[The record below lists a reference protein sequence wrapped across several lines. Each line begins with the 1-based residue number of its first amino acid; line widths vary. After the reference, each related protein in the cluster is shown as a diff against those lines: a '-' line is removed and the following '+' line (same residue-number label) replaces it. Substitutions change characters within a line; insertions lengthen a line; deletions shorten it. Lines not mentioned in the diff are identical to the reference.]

1 MAYTPPSAAFV
12 DGNTIVSADVDA
24 NLEAM
29 GAYINGG
36 AVAADLT
43 GFPANPIK
51 QQHLAH
57 GSYNP
62 INNQLQ
68 MISGVAGGF
77 NSFASDRSFI
87 VAAPTARSIPTTP
100 QDMTLQNCTI
110 SFYLAQPANVFFNF
124 FVSCVFPPIS
134 NVTPINNYAKIQVY
148 LDDVDFAQTIMSGER
163 EIMSAGQN
171 AVPTGGVAS
180 NIALHKR
187 SPWSGFH
194 SRPNLGV
201 GHHHI
206 GLRGHCEGH
215 YMMMVSWGV
224 SLEAYYV

>member
-36 AVAADLT
+36 VVTADLT
-43 GFPANPIK
+43 GFPTNPIK

-77 NSFASDRSFI
+77 NSFSSDRSFI
-87 VAAPTARSIPTTP
+87 VSAPTARSIPATP
-100 QDMTLQNCTI
+100 QDMPLQNTSI

-124 FVSCVFPPIS
+124 FVSCVFPPIGT
-134 NVTPINNYAKIQVY
+134 VTPINNYAKISVY
-148 LDDVDFAQTIMSGER
+148 LDDVPFAQTTMSGER
-163 EIMSAGQN
+163 EIG
-171 AVPTGGVAS
+171 GGVIAS

-187 SPWSGFH
+187 SPWSGFYT
-194 SRPNLGV
+194 SPNLGV

-206 GLRGHCEGH
+206 GLRGHCQGH

>member
-12 DGNTIVSADVDA
+12 DGTTIVSADVDD

-36 AVAADLT
+36 VVAADLT

-62 INNQLQ
+62 ISNQLQ
-68 MISGVAGGF
+68 MISGVAGGY

-87 VAAPTARSIPTTP
+87 VSSPTARSIPTTP
-100 QDMTLQNCTI
+100 QDMTLQNSNI

-134 NVTPINNYAKIQVY
+134 NVTPINNYAQIQVY
-148 LDDVDFAQTIMSGER
+148 LDDTPYGQTIMAGER
-163 EIMSAGQN
+163 EIMS
-171 AVPTGGVAS
+171 TGSAAIGIGS
-180 NIALHKR
+180 NVGLHKR
-187 SPWSGFH
+187 SPWSGVYAK
-194 SRPNLGV
+194 PNLGV
-201 GHHHI
+201 GHHHS

-215 YMMMVSWGV
+215 YVMMVSWGV